1 MRKRK
6 GRGHNLPVP
15 ARHYR
20 YEGKRNTKRERK
32 AKVLVP

>member
-6 GRGHNLPVP
+6 GKGHNMPAP

-20 YEGKRNTKRERK
+20 YEGKKNTKRERK
-32 AKVLVP
+32 LKVVVQ